1 LIEHLKVLETNQIG
15 AFTYCNYEAVPT
27 TVCERRKERR
37 KERRTRGEQLTYV
50 QPTQTESCRKMLKT
64 FLLRWIC
71 LSAIY
76 LISSKFVE
84 LFLESLGKFF
94 FNFEKL
100 IFAIFHVCLQEIL
113 IFLGFQQSHPKC

>member
-1 LIEHLKVLETNQIG
+1 LIEHLKVLETNKID

-37 KERRTRGEQLTYV
+37 KERRTRGEQLTCV

-76 LISSKFVE
+76 LISSKFVG

-94 FNFEKL
+94 
-100 IFAIFHVCLQEIL
+100 
-113 IFLGFQQSHPKC
+113 